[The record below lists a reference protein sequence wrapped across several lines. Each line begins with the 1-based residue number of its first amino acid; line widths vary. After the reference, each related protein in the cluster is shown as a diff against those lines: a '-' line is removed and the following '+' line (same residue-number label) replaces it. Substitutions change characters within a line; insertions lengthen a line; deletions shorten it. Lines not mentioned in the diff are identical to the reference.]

1 MALVLGL
8 ASLVAAA
15 AWAFVWLD
23 RQDRGG
29 EPAAVVRVLAYSGF
43 VNEWGAG
50 PELARAFTRAS
61 GIAVELLDGGDSG
74 LLWTKL
80 DGARVDVAVGFD
92 QFSLEAA
99 RAVSRW
105 RPASGYAP
113 SERLFGEPDFAAFDW
128 SPIAFVYREGEIDPP
143 RSLDDLASP
152 RFRGALAFPDPRTSS
167 VGLQFLFW
175 ILSEKG
181 VEPGFAL
188 LHRMAS
194 NIASTPA
201 SWSSAYGL
209 FAKGSAKLAL
219 AYQTSPIYHAS
230 IDRDSRY
237 RAAEFSNGHPAQVE
251 YAGVPVSCANCEG
264 AEAFARFLLSDS
276 SQRLL
281 ASRNYMLPAVASAA
295 TGTAFEGLPPF
306 VLRAT
311 GASRGLVDRKT
322 ELLERWG
329 KSGL

>member
-15 AWAFVWLD
+15 VWAFVWLD

-29 EPAAVVRVLAYSGF
+29 ESAAVVRVLAYSGF

-61 GIAVELLDGGDSG
+61 GISVELLDGGDSG

-80 DGARVDVAVGFD
+80 GRTRTDVAVGFD

-105 RPASGYAP
+105 RPAASYAP
-113 SERLFGEPDFAAFDW
+113 SDRAFGEPDFAAFDW

-181 VEPGFAL
+181 VEPGFEL
-188 LHRMAS
+188 LRRMAP

-209 FAKGSAKLAL
+209 FAKGSAQLAL

-230 IDRDSRY
+230 ADRDSRY
-237 RAAEFSNGHPAQVE
+237 RAAEFSGGHPAQVE
-251 YAGVPVSCANCEG
+251 YVGVPVGCANCEG

-276 SQRLL
+276 SQRIL
-281 ASRNYMLPAVASAA
+281 ASRNFMLPAVAGSAK
-295 TGTAFEGLPPF
+295 GTAFEDFRPF
-306 VLRAT
+306 ALKASA
-311 GASRGLVDRKT
+311 ASRALVDRKA

-329 KSGL
+329 RSGQ